1 MRITVLSLIAAVA
14 LTVPIAALADATPS
28 TSSAAN
34 QFCKQ
39 QQTTLGTNFGTAYK
53 TFGQCVSSNTKN
65 ARNAIDNASKACT
78 AEKAANPAAFTAK
91 NAFGKCVSAK
101 VSQAA
106 KTAAAKA
113 PSALTQC
120 KGLRKTDAATFAA
133 KYGHAADALGKCVS
147 ALAKA

>member
-1 MRITVLSLIAAVA
+1 MRKTILTLLAVSALIAPV
-14 LTVPIAALADATPS
+14 AALADATPT

-39 QQTTLGTNFGTAYK
+39 QQTTLGTSFATTYASFGK
-53 TFGQCVSSNTKN
+53 CVSKNTKN
-65 ARNAIDNASKACT
+65 ALNAIDNASKACS
-78 AEKAANPAAFTAK
+78 AERTANPAAFTAK

-113 PSALTQC
+113 PSALKQC
-120 KGLRKTDAATFAA
+120 KAQRKSDGAGFAT
-133 KYGHAADALGKCVS
+133 KWGTGPDALGKCV
-147 ALAKA
+147 AATAKA